1 MRVTIIQRAFSPFVF
16 SKKRRTGLVI
26 RSVTTPR
33 AMPVT
38 ASRSSSL
45 VKNPPSP
52 QMKKKHTAPAN
63 QNLMNSI
70 FTQSAT
76 FILGPER

>member
-1 MRVTIIQRAFSPFVF
+1 M
-16 SKKRRTGLVI
+16 GLVI
-26 RSVTTPR
+26 RSVTMPR

-38 ASRSSSL
+38 NRTSSSL
-45 VKNPPSP
+45 LSRLPSP

-63 QNLMNSI
+63 QALISSI
-70 FTQSAT
+70 FTQSAS